1 MNIKADFA
9 SIFKDCA
16 IGMRGPIP
24 ICIILR
30 RTSLLSEKY
39 FLKNSD
45 IKNVA
50 NIYIKT
56 IVNAINFVRP
66 LFDELSLLSILRL
79 L

>member
-1 MNIKADFA
+1 MNIKADLS
-9 SIFKDCA
+9 SIFKNCA
-16 IGMRGPIP
+16 RGISGPMP

-39 FLKNSD
+39 FLKNND
-45 IKNVA
+45 IKKVE

-56 IVNAINFVRP
+56 TVNAINFVKP